1 MYSDNRRIMM
11 SIIALLTLSSLQAK
25 DKFLDSPDDQPK
37 LGQRILSTPGLSG
50 SFDYSDFE

>member
-1 MYSDNRRIMM
+1 MM
-11 SIIALLTLSSLQAK
+11 SIIALLLLGSLQAK